1 MRNLMIASLLY
12 LPVLLYAMAMPA
24 IAEEGEFEIDR
35 TNTESIKKYY
45 KINIASEDW
54 IREDFGD
61 DFKET
66 SFDNIWGFGIIN
78 GAFTYMYRIH
88 DPKKIIRDP
97 NTSKTYKIVKFGFR
111 SGRRTLIG
119 IWFENPDD

>member
-1 MRNLMIASLLY
+1 MRSLVIASLLC
-12 LPVLLYAMAMPA
+12 LPVLLCAMATPA

-45 KINIASEDW
+45 KINTARADS

-61 DFKET
+61 DFKER
-66 SFDNIWGFGIIN
+66 SFDNIWGFGIIK
-78 GAFTYMYRIH
+78 GAFTYMYRIY
-88 DPKKIIRDP
+88 DPEKIIRDP
-97 NTSKTYKIVKFGFR
+97 NTGKTYKIIKFGF
-111 SGRRTLIG
+111 GPGQRTLIG